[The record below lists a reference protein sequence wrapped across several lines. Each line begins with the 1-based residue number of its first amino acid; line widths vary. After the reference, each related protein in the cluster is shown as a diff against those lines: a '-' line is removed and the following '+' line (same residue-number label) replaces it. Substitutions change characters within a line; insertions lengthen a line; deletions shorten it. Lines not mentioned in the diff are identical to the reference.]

1 MQYTYELFEV
11 EDGYGYD
18 IIYDFNVL
26 IHQEYEPSLS
36 GYVVMTKEV
45 AEENAK
51 EVIKRLVGEE

>member
-11 EDGYGYD
+11 EKGYGYN
-18 IIYDFNVL
+18 IVYDYNVL

-51 EVIKRLVGEE
+51 EVIKRSAGE

>member
-51 EVIKRLVGEE
+51 EDIKRSAGE